1 MPYRSQFII
10 IEDNLIDQF
19 ITKKLL
25 KKGLDINPI
34 YIANNGKEG
43 MNWLLKN
50 QSQNPL
56 IILLDIQMPIMD
68 GFEFLKEFDRLPEDI
83 KEKIEIFVLS
93 STLDSDE
100 IKKVKENKYVS
111 DFWNKPFR
119 LEILKSVF
127 LENLI

>member
-25 KKGLDINPI
+25 KKGLDVNPVC
-34 YIANNGKEG
+34 IANNGKEG

-50 QSQNPL
+50 QNQNPL
-56 IILLDIQMPIMD
+56 IILLDIQMPIMN
-68 GFEFLKEFDRLPEDI
+68 GFEFLEEFDRLPEDV
-83 KEKIEIFVLS
+83 KERIEIFVLS
-93 STLDSDE
+93 STLDTDE

-119 LEILKSVF
+119 LETLKNVF
-127 LENLI
+127 LEA

>member
-19 ITKKLL
+19 VIKKLL
-25 KKGLDINPI
+25 KKGLDVNPV
-34 YIANNGKEG
+34 YIANNGREG
-43 MNWLLKN
+43 MNWILKN
-50 QSQNPL
+50 QNQNPL
-56 IILLDIQMPIMD
+56 IILLDIQMPVMD
-68 GFEFLKEFDRLPEDI
+68 GFEFLKEFDNLPEDV
-83 KEKIEIFVLS
+83 KENIEIFVLS

-119 LEILKSVF
+119 LETLKSVF
-127 LENLI
+127 LEA